1 MLSSAK
7 NATFTRSPPRLAD
20 LARKHIDFLERTG
33 LPIPAPTTHESL

>member
-1 MLSSAK
+1 MVSFFRLVLLIHPVS
-7 NATFTRSPPRLAD
+7 LAD